1 MVLACLFLSYE
12 SKAAMKREYFSG
24 ASKEAHRNQNNAGH
38 ERCIALV
45 DARYLVWLAQH
56 TQTNSKQDTVNR
68 QGMAQFLAEALSNAG
83 LDLDIR
89 RIYWYTEESESMDV
103 DGQIVRKV
111 LSHDLD
117 GGISLLKSMGQDL
130 SRLADSKAC
139 DHVLLA
145 SDDER
150 LLTAI
155 DNVQLTGLSVHILAD
170 DTARNM
176 GKLHQTDPGW
186 GRLLSQADRR
196 IVVQAKTLAEI
207 LQGAPAKEA
216 NAVAED
222 PEVVRQSM
230 TEVIVSWWD
239 DEPEDKRE
247 ELRDELHINRGIPQ
261 EVDRQLLLRMRHRLT
276 RALSLQEKKM
286 LREIFRAVAFGNQT
300 AQASQVLK
308 HSQQR
313 L

>member
-1 MVLACLFLSYE
+1 
-12 SKAAMKREYFSG
+12 MKRDYFSH
-24 ASKEAHRNQNNAGH
+24 ASKEAHRKHQEIAAQ
-38 ERCIALV
+38 RCIALV
-45 DARYLVWLAQH
+45 DARYLAWLAQH
-56 TQTNSKQDTVNR
+56 AQTKSKQESVNR
-68 QGMAQFLAEALSNAG
+68 QGLSQFLGEALAQAG
-83 LDLDIR
+83 LDVDIQ
-89 RIYWYTEESESMDV
+89 RIYWYSEEQQTLDV

-111 LSHDLD
+111 LSHDID
-117 GGISLLKSMGQDL
+117 GGVSLLQSMGQDL
-130 SRLADSKAC
+130 SRLAQHSAC

-155 DNVQLTGLSVHILAD
+155 DNAQLTGMSVHILAD
-170 DTARNM
+170 DAARNM
-176 GKLHQTDPGW
+176 PKLHQTDPGW

-207 LQGAPAKEA
+207 LQGAPAKEV

-276 RALSLQEKKM
+276 RALTLQEKKM
-286 LREIFRAVAFGNQT
+286 LRETLRNVVTGPAVPAALEGLPPDT
-300 AQASQVLK
+300 DE
-308 HSQQR
+308 
-313 L
+313 

>member
-1 MVLACLFLSYE
+1 
-12 SKAAMKREYFSG
+12 MKREYFPHS
-24 ASKEAHRNQNNAGH
+24 SKEAFRKQNDTSA

-56 TQTNSKQDTVNR
+56 TQSGAKQESVNR
-68 QGMAQFLAEALSNAG
+68 QGLSIFLNDALSHAG
-83 LDLDIR
+83 LEVDIKR
-89 RIYWYTEESESMDV
+89 VYWYSEEQEASDV
-103 DGQIVRKV
+103 DGQIVRRV
-111 LSHDLD
+111 LSHDVD
-117 GGISLLKSMGQDL
+117 GGVSLLQSMGQDL
-130 SRLADSKAC
+130 NRLAEHNAC

-150 LLTAI
+150 LLTTI
-155 DNVQLTGLSVHILAD
+155 DNAQLTGMFVHVLAD

-176 GKLHQTDPGW
+176 PKLHQTDPGW

-196 IVVQAKTLAEI
+196 IVVQSKSLAEI
-207 LQGAPAKEA
+207 LQGGVGKDV
-216 NAVAED
+216 NSTVED
-222 PEVVRQSM
+222 PETIRQSM

-276 RALSLQEKKM
+276 RALTLQEKKM
-286 LREIFRAVAFGNQT
+286 LREIFRAVAFGTLSAETTQNT
-300 AQASQVLK
+300 DATLSSPLIEDPI
-308 HSQQR
+308 
-313 L
+313 